1 MACQQRIGQY
11 IFFKLW
17 PLTLLFCCYFL
28 RLCIYRNIII
38 LLLLLLFR
46 CKLAAKEP
54 QTYISNMVFVLNSGH
69 ECDAVTCQSHPNEPG
84 LALMPHPTQ
93 CEMKGSGSEW
103 MGMLERFM
111 GTRSARAVG
120 GLPLTML
127 WLLLWTIN
135 RCLFLFCSFPQSF
148 SLPKLSSSEARFALH
163 DDHSPPIWIW
173 QTYHETWKE
182 AIMVSWLSRLIQ
194 TRTGSH
200 KLGSGQWIQK
210 QNPCRIT
217 VNMRSHMTA
226 YSRNQSLFCIFFF
239 CSNLTIL
246 DHWLLNSQQ
255 SD

>member
-1 MACQQRIGQY
+1 
-11 IFFKLW
+11 
-17 PLTLLFCCYFL
+17 
-28 RLCIYRNIII
+28 
-38 LLLLLLFR
+38 
-46 CKLAAKEP
+46 
-54 QTYISNMVFVLNSGH
+54 
-69 ECDAVTCQSHPNEPG
+69 
-84 LALMPHPTQ
+84 
-93 CEMKGSGSEW
+93 
-103 MGMLERFM
+103 
-111 GTRSARAVG
+111 
-120 GLPLTML
+120 ML

-217 VNMRSHMTA
+217 VNMKSHMTA
-226 YSRNQSLFCIFFF
+226 YSRNQSLFCIFF
-239 CSNLTIL
+239 LLKL
-246 DHWLLNSQQ
+246 DYPWPLITQQ
-255 SD
+255 SAEWLAVLMKNKKEVVE